1 MLTIPEMLELIHR
14 IKGIQEASW
23 NGKSYDMPW
32 GKVLNQLVTDPV
44 ENSIMFILLND
55 CWNDCE
61 DWLAHINSKALT
73 EAKQA
78 KLKKDTPEQVALKA
92 AYDRI
97 DKGGKERG
105 RTAIYTGSSMGKY
118 NGEVFTVEKD
128 LDTQSPLYICRW
140 PDGTKSYLYPHEI
153 DLILN

>member
-1 MLTIPEMLELIHR
+1 MKTIPEMLEMIHR

-61 DWLAHINSKALT
+61 DWLAHIKSKALT
-73 EAKQA
+73 EKNQA
-78 KLKKDTPEQVALKA
+78 KPKKETPEQIATKA
-92 AYDRI
+92 EYARI
-97 DKGGKERG
+97 DAGATGKG
-105 RTAIYTGSSMGKY
+105 RTNTYKGSSMEKF
-118 NGEVFTVEKD
+118 NNVEFTVEKD
-128 LDTQSPLYICRW
+128 PDNSALYICRW
-140 PDGTKSYLYPHEI
+140 PDETKSYLYPHEI
-153 DLILN
+153 ELILP